1 MERAGRWDIGY
12 RTGKRDSATTD
23 DFIQDLRA
31 RVIGAPEISTD
42 GYLPYQNAI
51 RDAFGS
57 RAAHG
62 VVQKTYSVTHL
73 NVKEASRRYSPAQVI
88 AVEYDAVSGAPAEI
102 STSYVERNNLTI
114 PMASKRF
121 ARLSNGFS
129 KKIDCHLA
137 AVSLHVAFYNLC
149 RTHEAL
155 RMTPAMALGI
165 TDRVWSIGDLI
176 EAALAAVPTK
186 PTPTPAQR
194 RRSFRVIQGDL
205 FE

>member
-1 MERAGRWDIGY
+1 
-12 RTGKRDSATTD
+12 
-23 DFIQDLRA
+23 L
-31 RVIGAPEISTD
+31 
-42 GYLPYQNAI
+42 
-51 RDAFGS
+51 
-57 RAAHG
+57 
-62 VVQKTYSVTHL
+62 
-73 NVKEASRRYSPAQVI
+73 
-88 AVEYDAVSGAPAEI
+88 
-102 STSYVERNNLTI
+102 
-114 PMASKRF
+114 ASKRF

-165 TDRVWSIGDLI
+165 ADRVWSIGDLI
-176 EAALAAVPTK
+176 DAALKAVPTN

-194 RRSFRVIQGDL
+194 RKSFWVVQGDL